1 MAFPLALVAGAAIGG
16 IAAGLGSRSAGKSQA
31 AAARDVAAL
40 QGNQY
45 ATTREDLMP
54 WQEAGLVSLE
64 KLRALLGFE
73 GEQAAEKALTE
84 SPAYQFN
91 LEQGLEAINKGAAAR
106 GNFYAPATLRD
117 IGRFSHGLAS
127 NEFGNIYQRLF
138 GLSEAGRGAA
148 VQSGELGVRSVGQ
161 QGEALL
167 GGANAAAA
175 GRVGMTNAITGGL
188 SDAYNAYLLSTVLG
202 GMPTVTGAAGGSV
215 AGSPFGYRYN

>member
-1 MAFPLALVAGAAIGG
+1 MAFPLAAAAIIAGG
-16 IAAGLGSRSAGKSQA
+16 AIVGALGARSAAKTQA
-31 AAARDVAAL
+31 NAARDVAAM

-45 ATTREDLMP
+45 ATTRADLMP
-54 WQEAGLVSLE
+54 WQEAGQVSLA

-73 GEQAAEKALTE
+73 GEQAAQNALTQ

-117 IGRFSHGLAS
+117 IGRFSQGLAS

-148 VQSGELGVRSVGQ
+148 VQSGQLGVQSVGS

-167 GGANAAAA
+167 GGANALAA
-175 GRVGMTNAITGGL
+175 GRVGTANAITGGL

-202 GMPTVTGAAGGSV
+202 GQPTITGAGSA
-215 AGSPFGYRYN
+215 AGSPFAYGFG